1 VNVASVVPAVGTRR
15 LALARLLPV
24 ALVYIG
30 LVVLYTWQATQHPT
44 PTIFTDELE
53 FTQVSRSIA
62 ETGEPAQ
69 RGAPAGWV
77 GLYPY
82 LAAPFWW
89 IGDTEVAYAW
99 IKVLG
104 VVLMASA
111 VFPAYALARLSVSR
125 PWALAAAAGAGAAPA
140 LAYSPILVE
149 EPLAYP
155 LSTVA
160 LWLTARWVA
169 RSTGWAFAAA
179 AGACGLAALARTQL
193 AILLAILG
201 LAALAVG
208 WRTGRVRSWRSRWTG
223 WDWVGA
229 GVLAVG
235 ALIVAFAL
243 MSKRSESW
251 YVSTAF
257 FKERMLDYGLWAA
270 GALAIGVGIL
280 PFVAWLAALVTP
292 AGERLTE
299 GRRAFVTV
307 SVAAIACFGFYT
319 AVKAAYL
326 STRFAVL
333 VLERNLIY
341 LVPLVFAGAV
351 LFLER
356 RRGRW
361 WAVVAAGAFALYLVT
376 TTPYQLDSYPYYE
389 AHGLAILAL
398 ANRVFVWPAGT
409 IENVL
414 IAVCV
419 VTTVLLVAL
428 AVVRRAPEVTRGLA
442 VALVALSL
450 GWTLTSEIYAANG
463 EHRLADRFYA
473 TLPKPPDWLDDLT
486 GERSAVFLGQGI
498 GDANPVFLLEFW
510 NRSLEN
516 VWSLDGTAP
525 VVGTVVTPDLGS
537 PDGTLEPDPGAAVAV
552 LVNGVEIRGD
562 GPARKVGD
570 YTVVPLDGPIRL
582 PQSVTGIGEG
592 GWMGAEAAYNKFDVP
607 AGERGFARVVLSRSA
622 WCGTDVPGNVT
633 VRIGPLV
640 VNEHNQ
646 PAVGRVTSTATGVI
660 NACEQ
665 QLPFLL
671 RAPGGP
677 FRVEVSIDPTFSPRE
692 LDPSLADTR
701 QLGAVANFGY
711 EPLR

>member
-1 VNVASVVPAVGTRR
+1 VNVASAAPAVSVRR

-24 ALVYIG
+24 ALVYVG
-30 LVVLYTWQATQHPT
+30 LVVLYAWQASQHST
-44 PTIFTDELE
+44 PTIFSDELE

-62 ETGEPAQ
+62 ETGEAAQ

-89 IGDTEVAYAW
+89 LGDTEVAYAW

-111 VFPAYALARLSVSR
+111 IFPAYALARMVVSR

-155 LSTVA
+155 LATLA
-160 LWLTARWVA
+160 LWLTARWA
-169 RSTGWAFAAA
+169 FRRTGWAFAAA
-179 AGACGLAALARTQL
+179 AGACVLAALARTQL
-193 AILLAILG
+193 AVLVAVLG
-201 LAALAVG
+201 LVALAVG
-208 WRTGRVRSWRSRWTG
+208 WRTARMRAWRSRWTA

-235 ALIVAFAL
+235 AVIVAFAL
-243 MSKRSESW
+243 FSKRSESW

-280 PFVAWLAALVTP
+280 PLVAWLAALVPP
-292 AGERLTE
+292 AGERLTDE
-299 GRRAFVTV
+299 RRAFVTV
-307 SVAAIACFGFYT
+307 SGAAIACFGFYT

-341 LVPLVFAGAV
+341 LVPLVFVGTV

-376 TTPYQLDSYPYYE
+376 TTPYHLDSYPYYE

-398 ANRVFVWPAGT
+398 ANRIFVWPEGT

-419 VTTVLLVAL
+419 VSTALLVAL
-428 AVVRRAPEVTRGLA
+428 VFLRRAPALARGLA
-442 VALVALSL
+442 MSL
-450 GWTLTSEIYAANG
+450 LAASLAWTLTSEIYAANG
-463 EHRLADRFYA
+463 ERRSADRFYS
-473 TLPKPPDWLDDLT
+473 TLPRPPNWLDDMAD
-486 GERSAVFLGQGI
+486 GRSAVFLGQGI
-498 GDANPVFLLEFW
+498 GDANPIYLLEFW
-510 NRSLEN
+510 NRSLDH
-516 VWSLDGTAP
+516 VWSLDGSAP

-537 PDGTLEPDPGAAVAV
+537 PDGTLEPDPRAQLAV
-552 LVNGVEIRGD
+552 LFNGVEVRPG
-562 GPARKVGD
+562 GPVAKVGQ
-570 YTVVPLDGPIRL
+570 YTVAPLNGPIRL
-582 PQSVTGIGEG
+582 PQSVTGVGEG
-592 GWMGAEAAYNKFDVP
+592 GWMGAEAAYNRFDVA

-622 WCGTDVPGNVT
+622 WCGTDVPGNVN

-640 VNEHNQ
+640 VDEKHQ
-646 PAVGRVTSTATGVI
+646 PAIGRVTSTATGVI

-665 QLPFLL
+665 ELPFLL

-692 LDPSLADTR
+692 LDPSLPDTR

-711 EPLR
+711 EPL